1 MSEERSP
8 EVEDSTVTDFTTNEV
23 PVLNVENVQPSAKAA
38 KEKRMQSTPESGPVA
53 GQAASEKQAAML
65 YRHPTHQLI
74 GGVCG
79 GIGEYTRLDTS
90 LVRVLWVVLTVGS
103 AGAGFLAYLA
113 LWLLLPVGTASG
125 GVESPATLELN
136 ERNVWRAGMLL
147 VSLGVLWL
155 LANVGV
161 LPWLW
166 VAFWRI
172 VGVLFWPA
180 LLIGAGL
187 LLLNNQRDLRSRFA
201 RSREQ
206 MRSRF
211 GEGSDRA
218 KDSVRLDRESVKSG
232 LRKTKAAIPFK
243 RSRTDRIF
251 YGVCGAI
258 GQATNIDANLV
269 RLIWVAFSVGSAGM
283 GVLVYIVAGLL
294 LPEKDV
300 AAEVTAF
307 GGETQERQIIDGTI
321 G

>member
-8 EVEDSTVTDFTTNEV
+8 EVQSDFTTNEA
-23 PVLNVENVQPSAKAA
+23 PVLNVDSAPSAV
-38 KEKRMQSTPESGPVA
+38 ETGTEGQSRGERQP
-53 GQAASEKQAAML
+53 AML
-65 YRHPTHQLI
+65 YRHPAHQLI

-79 GIGEYTRLDTS
+79 GIAEYTRLDPS

-166 VAFWRI
+166 VAFWRT
-172 VGVLFWPA
+172 VGLLFWPA

-187 LLLNNQRDLRSRFA
+187 LLLNNQRDLGSRFSK
-201 RSREQ
+201 SRER
-206 MRSRF
+206 MRTRF
-211 GEGSDRA
+211 SEDSDKVKGSMR
-218 KDSVRLDRESVKSG
+218 VDRESVKSG
-232 LRKTKAAIPFK
+232 LGKAKAAFPFK

-258 GQATNIDANLV
+258 GQAVHIDPNLV
-269 RLIWVAFSVGSAGM
+269 RLIWVAFSVGSVGM
-283 GVLVYIVAGLL
+283 GVLLYIAAGLL
-294 LPEKDV
+294 LPEEDATAAVSAYVQEPKDV
-300 AAEVTAF
+300 
-307 GGETQERQIIDGTI
+307 QIIDGTV

>member
-8 EVEDSTVTDFTTNEV
+8 EVRSDFTTNEV
-23 PVLNVENVQPSAKAA
+23 PVLNVDSTPSAVETAQA
-38 KEKRMQSTPESGPVA
+38 ESVRPSASAGAA
-53 GQAASEKQAAML
+53 GQSGSERQPAML
-65 YRHPTHQLI
+65 YRHPSHQLI

-79 GIGEYTRLDTS
+79 GIAEYTRLDPS
-90 LVRVLWVVLTVGS
+90 LVRVLWMVLTVGS

-147 VSLGVLWL
+147 VGLGVLWL

-166 VAFWRI
+166 GAFWRT
-172 VGVLFWPA
+172 VGLLFWPA
-180 LLIGAGL
+180 LLIGAGV
-187 LLLNNQRDLRSRFA
+187 LLLNNQRDLRSRFSK
-201 RSREQ
+201 SREA
-206 MRSRF
+206 MRNRF
-211 GEGSDRA
+211 SEGSG
-218 KDSVRLDRESVKSG
+218 KVKESVRLDRESVKSG
-232 LRKTKAAIPFK
+232 LGKAKAAIPFK

-258 GQATNIDANLV
+258 GKAVNIDANLV
-269 RLIWVAFSVGSAGM
+269 RLIWVAFSVGSVGM
-283 GVLVYIVAGLL
+283 GVLLYIAAGLL
-294 LPEKDV
+294 LPEED
-300 AAEVTAF
+300 AAAAVTAY
-307 GGETQERQIIDGTI
+307 GQEPQDVHIIDGTI

>member
-8 EVEDSTVTDFTTNEV
+8 EVQPDFTTNEV
-23 PVLNVENVQPSAKAA
+23 PVLNVDAAPSAVDARKG
-38 KEKRMQSTPESGPVA
+38 KTMQSKTVFGEEATESTSGRQP
-53 GQAASEKQAAML
+53 AML
-65 YRHPTHQLI
+65 YRHPTHQLV

-79 GIGEYTRLDTS
+79 GIAEYTRLDPS

-125 GVESPATLELN
+125 GVQSPATLELN

-155 LANVGV
+155 LANVGI

-166 VAFWRI
+166 VAFWRT
-172 VGVLFWPA
+172 VGLLFWPA

-187 LLLNNQRDLRSRFA
+187 LLLNNQRDLRGRFA
-201 RSREQ
+201 QSRER

-211 GEGSDRA
+211 NEGSG
-218 KDSVRLDRESVKSG
+218 KVKESVRLDRESVKSG
-232 LRKTKAAIPFK
+232 LRKTKAAFPFK

-258 GQATNIDANLV
+258 GQAVHIDANLV
-269 RLIWVAFSVGSAGM
+269 RLIWVAFSVGSVGM
-283 GVLVYIVAGLL
+283 GVLLYIAAGLL
-294 LPEKDV
+294 LPEESATAPVVAYAREPHDV
-300 AAEVTAF
+300 
-307 GGETQERQIIDGTI
+307 QIIDGTI

>member
-8 EVEDSTVTDFTTNEV
+8 EVQSDFTTNEV
-23 PVLNVENVQPSAKAA
+23 PVVNVDSTPSAVKSANEEPVRPSTSSGTA
-38 KEKRMQSTPESGPVA
+38 KQSS
-53 GQAASEKQAAML
+53 SERQPAML
-65 YRHPTHQLI
+65 YRHPSQRLI

-79 GIGEYTRLDTS
+79 GIAEYTRIDPS

-147 VSLGVLWL
+147 VGLGVLWL
-155 LANVGV
+155 LANVGI

-166 VAFWRI
+166 GAFWRT
-172 VGVLFWPA
+172 VGLLFWPA

-187 LLLNNQRDLRSRFA
+187 LLLNNQRDLRSRFSK
-201 RSREQ
+201 SREA

-211 GEGSDRA
+211 SEGSDKV
-218 KDSVRLDRESVKSG
+218 KDSVRVDRESVKSG
-232 LRKTKAAIPFK
+232 LGKAKAAIPFK

-258 GQATNIDANLV
+258 GKAVNIDANLV
-269 RLIWVAFSVGSAGM
+269 RLIWVAFSVGSVGM
-283 GVLVYIVAGLL
+283 GVLLYIAAGLL
-294 LPEKDV
+294 LPEED
-300 AAEVTAF
+300 AAAAVTAY
-307 GGETQERQIIDGTI
+307 GQDPQDVQIIDGTV

>member
-8 EVEDSTVTDFTTNEV
+8 EVHNDFTTNEA
-23 PVLNVENVQPSAKAA
+23 PVLNVENVQATAAPQAKPVDAA
-38 KEKRMQSTPESGPVA
+38 PRIAVENRASGAENRP
-53 GQAASEKQAAML
+53 AML

-79 GIGEYTRLDTS
+79 GIGEYTRLDPA
-90 LVRVLWVVLTVGS
+90 LVRVLWIVLTVGS

-113 LWLLLPVGTASG
+113 LWLLLPVGTARD
-125 GVESPATLELN
+125 GVQAPATLELN

-147 VSLGVLWL
+147 VGLGLLWL

-166 VAFWRI
+166 AAFWRV

-187 LLLNNQRDLRSRFA
+187 LLLNNQGKLRSRFA
-201 RSREQ
+201 RNREEMRDRFSAGSSRVKE
-206 MRSRF
+206 
-211 GEGSDRA
+211 
-218 KDSVRLDRESVKSG
+218 SVRVDRESVKEG
-232 LRKTKAAIPFK
+232 MRKTKAAIPFK

-258 GQATNIDANLV
+258 GQAINIDANLV
-269 RLIWVAFSVGSAGM
+269 RLIWVAFSIGSVGT
-283 GVLVYIVAGLL
+283 GVLLYILAGLL
-294 LPEKDV
+294 LPEEEAAAQV
-300 AAEVTAF
+300 AAYGQDPGDV
-307 GGETQERQIIDGTI
+307 QIIDGTI

>member
-8 EVEDSTVTDFTTNEV
+8 EVQSDFTTNEV
-23 PVLNVENVQPSAKAA
+23 PVLNVDSAPSAVETAQA
-38 KEKRMQSTPESGPVA
+38 EPVRPSASAGAA
-53 GQAASEKQAAML
+53 GQSGSERQPAML
-65 YRHPTHQLI
+65 YRHPSHQLI

-79 GIGEYTRLDTS
+79 GIAEYTRLDPS
-90 LVRVLWVVLTVGS
+90 LVRVLWMVLTVGS

-147 VSLGVLWL
+147 VGLGVLWL

-166 VAFWRI
+166 GAFWRT
-172 VGVLFWPA
+172 VGLLFWPA
-180 LLIGAGL
+180 LLIGAGV
-187 LLLNNQRDLRSRFA
+187 LLLNNQRDLRSRFSK
-201 RSREQ
+201 SREA
-206 MRSRF
+206 MRNRF
-211 GEGSDRA
+211 SEGSG
-218 KDSVRLDRESVKSG
+218 KVKESVRLDRESVKSG
-232 LRKTKAAIPFK
+232 LGKAKAAIPFK

-258 GQATNIDANLV
+258 GKAVNIDANLV
-269 RLIWVAFSVGSAGM
+269 RLIWVAFSVGSVGM
-283 GVLVYIVAGLL
+283 GVLLYIAAGLL
-294 LPEKDV
+294 LPEED
-300 AAEVTAF
+300 AAAAVTAY
-307 GGETQERQIIDGTI
+307 GQEPQDVHIIDGTI

>member
-8 EVEDSTVTDFTTNEV
+8 EVQSNFTTNEV
-23 PVLNVENVQPSAKAA
+23 PVLNVDSASSAVKTAQT
-38 KEKRMQSTPESGPVA
+38 ESVRQSASAGAA
-53 GQAASEKQAAML
+53 GQSGSERQPAML
-65 YRHPTHQLI
+65 YRHPSHQLI

-79 GIGEYTRLDTS
+79 GIAEYTRLDPS

-147 VSLGVLWL
+147 VGLGVLWL

-166 VAFWRI
+166 GAFWRT
-172 VGVLFWPA
+172 VGLLFWPA
-180 LLIGAGL
+180 LLIGAGI
-187 LLLNNQRDLRSRFA
+187 LLLNNQRDLRSRF
-201 RSREQ
+201 SKGRER
-206 MRSRF
+206 MASRF
-211 GEGSDRA
+211 SEGSG
-218 KDSVRLDRESVKSG
+218 KVKESVRLDRESVKSG
-232 LRKTKAAIPFK
+232 LGKAKAAIPFK

-258 GQATNIDANLV
+258 GKAVNIDPNLV
-269 RLIWVAFSVGSAGM
+269 RLIWVAFSVGSVGM
-283 GVLVYIVAGLL
+283 GVLLYIAAGLL
-294 LPEKDV
+294 LPEED
-300 AAEVTAF
+300 AAASVTAYR
-307 GGETQERQIIDGTI
+307 QEPQDVQIIDGTI

>member
-1 MSEERSP
+1 MSEDRTP
-8 EVEDSTVTDFTTNEV
+8 APPIDFTTNQAST
-23 PVLNVENVQPSAKAA
+23 LHVENVPSEAA
-38 KEKRMQSTPESGPVA
+38 PKKEEPMQSTTNAAPEPPRGD
-53 GQAASEKQAAML
+53 GQREAAML

-79 GIGEYTRLDTS
+79 GIAEYTRLDPS
-90 LVRVLWVVLTVGS
+90 LVRVLWVVLTMGS

-125 GVESPATLELN
+125 GVKSPAALELN
-136 ERNVWRAGMLL
+136 ERTVWRAGVLL
-147 VSLGVLWL
+147 IGLGVLWL
-155 LANVGV
+155 LSNVGV

-166 VAFWRI
+166 AAFWQT

-187 LLLNNQRDLRSRFA
+187 LLLNNRHDLRSRFA
-201 RSREQ
+201 QRREA

-211 GEGSDRA
+211 GQGSNRV
-218 KDSVRLDRESVKSG
+218 KESVRLDRESVRSG
-232 LRKTKAAIPFK
+232 LGKAKAAIPFK

-258 GQATNIDANLV
+258 GQAINIDANLV
-269 RLIWVAFSVGSAGM
+269 RLIWVAFSVGSVGM
-283 GVLVYIVAGLL
+283 GVLLYILAGLL
-294 LPEKDV
+294 LPEEPAPASV
-300 AAEVTAF
+300 AAYAGDAQDV
-307 GGETQERQIIDGTI
+307 RIIDGTV

>member
-8 EVEDSTVTDFTTNEV
+8 EVQSDFTTNEV
-23 PVLNVENVQPSAKAA
+23 PVLNVNDAPSAVKTAP
-38 KEKRMQSTPESGPVA
+38 EERVRQSASADAGGESGGERQP
-53 GQAASEKQAAML
+53 AML
-65 YRHPTHQLI
+65 YRHPSHQLI

-79 GIGEYTRLDTS
+79 GIAEYTRLDPS

-103 AGAGFLAYLA
+103 AGAGFLAYLV
-113 LWLLLPVGTASG
+113 LWLLLPVGTANG

-147 VSLGVLWL
+147 VGLGLLWL

-166 VAFWRI
+166 AAFWRT
-172 VGVLFWPA
+172 VGLIFWPA
-180 LLIGAGL
+180 LLIGAGM
-187 LLLNNQRDLRSRFA
+187 LLLNNQRDLRSRF
-201 RSREQ
+201 SKGREQ
-206 MRSRF
+206 MRARF
-211 GEGSDRA
+211 SEGSGKV

-232 LRKTKAAIPFK
+232 LGKAKAAIPFK

-258 GQATNIDANLV
+258 GKAINIDANLV
-269 RLIWVAFSVGSAGM
+269 RLIWVAFSVGSVGM
-283 GVLVYIVAGLL
+283 GVLLYVAAGLL
-294 LPEKDV
+294 LPEED
-300 AAEVTAF
+300 AISAVTAYR
-307 GGETQERQIIDGTI
+307 QEPQDVQIIDGTI

>member
-1 MSEERSP
+1 MSAERSI
-8 EVEDSTVTDFTTNEV
+8 EIQNDFTTKDV
-23 PVLNVENVQPSAKAA
+23 PTVNNGEGLSPLESQPEAGNRAA
-38 KEKRMQSTPESGPVA
+38 ATEPKSRGDS
-53 GQAASEKQAAML
+53 AML
-65 YRHPTHQLI
+65 YRHPVHRLV

-79 GIGEYTRLDTS
+79 GIGEYHRLDPA

-113 LWLLLPVGTASG
+113 LWLLLPVGTTREG
-125 GVESPATLELN
+125 LRSPAALELN
-136 ERNVWRAGMLL
+136 ERTLWRAGMLL

-166 VAFWRI
+166 TAFWRT
-172 VGVLFWPA
+172 VGLLFWPG

-187 LLLNNQRDLRSRFA
+187 LLLNNQRDLRSHFA
-201 RSREQ
+201 RSRERVQ
-206 MRSRF
+206 VRF
-211 GEGSDRA
+211 GEGSEKVR
-218 KDSVRLDRESVKSG
+218 DSVQVDRESIRSG

-258 GQATNIDANLV
+258 GQALNLDANLV
-269 RLIWVAFSVGSAGM
+269 RLIWVAFSVGSVGM
-283 GVLVYIVAGLL
+283 GVLIYILAGLL
-294 LPEKDV
+294 LPEEEA

-307 GGETQERQIIDGTI
+307 SRDPQDVRIIDGTVVS
-321 G
+321 

>member
-8 EVEDSTVTDFTTNEV
+8 EIQSDFTTNEV
-23 PVLNVENVQPSAKAA
+23 PVVNVASAPSTVESANEEPVRPSTSTGTAKQSGSERQP
-38 KEKRMQSTPESGPVA
+38 
-53 GQAASEKQAAML
+53 AML
-65 YRHPTHQLI
+65 YRHPSQRLI

-79 GIGEYTRLDTS
+79 GIAEYTRIDPS

-147 VSLGVLWL
+147 VGLGVLWL
-155 LANVGV
+155 LANVGI

-166 VAFWRI
+166 GAFWRT
-172 VGVLFWPA
+172 VGLLFWPA

-187 LLLNNQRDLRSRFA
+187 LLLNNQRDLRSRFSK
-201 RSREQ
+201 SRDA

-211 GEGSDRA
+211 SEGSGKV
-218 KDSVRLDRESVKSG
+218 KDSVRLDRDSVKSG
-232 LRKTKAAIPFK
+232 LGKAKAAIPFK

-258 GQATNIDANLV
+258 GKAVNIDANLV
-269 RLIWVAFSVGSAGM
+269 RLIWVAFSVGSVGM
-283 GVLVYIVAGLL
+283 GVLLYIAAGLL
-294 LPEKDV
+294 LPEED
-300 AAEVTAF
+300 AAASVTAY
-307 GGETQERQIIDGTI
+307 GQDPQDVQIIDGTI

>member
-8 EVEDSTVTDFTTNEV
+8 EVQSDFTTNEV
-23 PVLNVENVQPSAKAA
+23 PVLNVNDAPSAVKTAQ
-38 KEKRMQSTPESGPVA
+38 EERVRQSASAGVA
-53 GQAASEKQAAML
+53 GASRGERQPAML
-65 YRHPTHQLI
+65 YRHPSHQLI

-79 GIGEYTRLDTS
+79 GIAEYTRIDPS

-147 VSLGVLWL
+147 VGLGVFWL

-166 VAFWRI
+166 VAFWRT
-172 VGVLFWPA
+172 VGLLFWPV
-180 LLIGAGL
+180 LLIGAGM
-187 LLLNNQRDLRSRFA
+187 LLLNNQRDLRSRFSK
-201 RSREQ
+201 SREA
-206 MRSRF
+206 MRNRF
-211 GEGSDRA
+211 SEGSDKV

-232 LRKTKAAIPFK
+232 LGKAKAAIPFK

-251 YGVCGAI
+251 YGVCGSI
-258 GQATNIDANLV
+258 GKAVNIDPNLV
-269 RLIWVAFSVGSAGM
+269 RLIWVAFSVGSVGM
-283 GVLVYIVAGLL
+283 GVLIYIAAGLL
-294 LPEKDV
+294 LPEEDAKADV
-300 AAEVTAF
+300 SAYVREPQDV
-307 GGETQERQIIDGTI
+307 QIIDGTI

>member
-8 EVEDSTVTDFTTNEV
+8 E
-23 PVLNVENVQPSAKAA
+23 
-38 KEKRMQSTPESGPVA
+38 MQSDLTTDEAPVVNVTNLSSQQTVHSSPAAPSPASAAGDGQDAESTKP
-53 GQAASEKQAAML
+53 ML
-65 YRHPTHQLI
+65 YRHPIHRLI

-79 GIGEYTRLDTS
+79 GIAEYTRLDTS
-90 LVRVLWVVLTVGS
+90 LVRVLWVVLTMGS

-113 LWLLLPVGTASG
+113 LWLLLPVGTARG
-125 GVESPATLELN
+125 GVQSPAALELN

-166 VAFWRI
+166 GAFWSA
-172 VGVLFWPA
+172 VGILFWPA

-201 RSREQ
+201 RGRER
-206 MRSRF
+206 MRTRF
-211 GEGSDRA
+211 SEGSDKMRE
-218 KDSVRLDRESVKSG
+218 SVRVDRESVKSG
-232 LRKTKAAIPFK
+232 LRKTKSAIPFK

-258 GQATNIDANLV
+258 GQAINIDANLV
-269 RLIWVAFSVGSAGM
+269 RLIWVAFSVGSVGT
-283 GVLVYIVAGLL
+283 GVLIYILAGLF
-294 LPEKDV
+294 LPEEEAPADV
-300 AAEVTAF
+300 ALYA
-307 GGETQERQIIDGTI
+307 QEPQDVRVIDGTV

>member
-8 EVEDSTVTDFTTNEV
+8 EVQPDFTTNEV
-23 PVLNVENVQPSAKAA
+23 PVLNVDAAPSAVDARKG
-38 KEKRMQSTPESGPVA
+38 KTMQSKTVFGEEATESTSGRQP
-53 GQAASEKQAAML
+53 AML
-65 YRHPTHQLI
+65 YRHPTHQLV

-79 GIGEYTRLDTS
+79 GIAEYTRLDPS

-125 GVESPATLELN
+125 GVQSPATLELN
-136 ERNVWRAGMLL
+136 ERNVWGAGMLL

-155 LANVGV
+155 LANVGI

-166 VAFWRI
+166 VAFWRT
-172 VGVLFWPA
+172 VGLLFWPA

-187 LLLNNQRDLRSRFA
+187 LLLNNQRDLRGRFA
-201 RSREQ
+201 QSRER

-211 GEGSDRA
+211 NEGSG
-218 KDSVRLDRESVKSG
+218 KVKESVRLDRESVKSG
-232 LRKTKAAIPFK
+232 LRKTKAAFPFK

-258 GQATNIDANLV
+258 GQAVHIDANLV
-269 RLIWVAFSVGSAGM
+269 RLIWVAFSVGSVGM
-283 GVLVYIVAGLL
+283 GVLLYIAAGLL
-294 LPEKDV
+294 LPEESATAPVVAYAREPHDV
-300 AAEVTAF
+300 
-307 GGETQERQIIDGTI
+307 QIIDGTI

>member
-8 EVEDSTVTDFTTNEV
+8 EVRSDLPVNEV
-23 PVLNVENVQPSAKAA
+23 PVMNMDSAPSAVETAPEEPVRSSA
-38 KEKRMQSTPESGPVA
+38 PTGTAEKSS
-53 GQAASEKQAAML
+53 SEHQPAML
-65 YRHPTHQLI
+65 YRHPSHQLI

-79 GIGEYTRLDTS
+79 GIAEYTRLDPS

-113 LWLLLPVGTASG
+113 LWLLLPVGTAGG

-136 ERNVWRAGMLL
+136 ERNLWRAGLLL
-147 VSLGVLWL
+147 VGLGVLWL
-155 LANVGV
+155 LANVGI

-166 VAFWRI
+166 GAFWRT
-172 VGVLFWPA
+172 VGLLFWPA

-187 LLLNNQRDLRSRFA
+187 LLLNNQRNLRGRFA
-201 RSREQ
+201 QSREK

-211 GEGSDRA
+211 SEGSG
-218 KDSVRLDRESVKSG
+218 KVKESVRLDRESVKSG
-232 LRKTKAAIPFK
+232 LGKAKAAIPFK

-258 GQATNIDANLV
+258 GRAVNIDANLV
-269 RLIWVAFSVGSAGM
+269 RLIWVAFSVGSVGM
-283 GVLVYIVAGLL
+283 GVLLYIAAGLL
-294 LPEKDV
+294 LPEED
-300 AAEVTAF
+300 AAATVTAY
-307 GGETQERQIIDGTI
+307 GQDPQDVQIIDGTV

>member
-1 MSEERSP
+1 MSEQRSP
-8 EVEDSTVTDFTTNEV
+8 EVQPDFTTNEV
-23 PVLNVENVQPSAKAA
+23 PVLNVDDRPSAVDARK
-38 KEKRMQSTPESGPVA
+38 KEKTMQSTPEYTTESTQSGA
-53 GQAASEKQAAML
+53 EKQPAML

-79 GIGEYTRLDTS
+79 GIAEYTRLDPS
-90 LVRVLWVVLTVGS
+90 LVRVLWAVLTVGS

-125 GVESPATLELN
+125 GVQSPAALELN

-147 VSLGVLWL
+147 VSLGILWL

-166 VAFWRI
+166 IAFWRT
-172 VGVLFWPA
+172 VGLLFWPA

-187 LLLNNQRDLRSRFA
+187 LLLNNQRDLRGRFA
-201 RSREQ
+201 QGRER
-206 MRSRF
+206 MRVRF
-211 GEGSDRA
+211 GEGSGKMRE
-218 KDSVRLDRESVKSG
+218 SVRLDRESVKSG
-232 LRKTKAAIPFK
+232 LRKTKAAFPFK

-258 GQATNIDANLV
+258 GQAVNIDANLV
-269 RLIWVAFSVGSAGM
+269 RLIWVAFSVGSVGM
-283 GVLVYIVAGLL
+283 GVLVYIAAGLL
-294 LPEKDV
+294 LPEENA
-300 AAEVTAF
+300 AAEVAAYV
-307 GGETQERQIIDGTI
+307 GEPHDVQIIDGTI

>member
-8 EVEDSTVTDFTTNEV
+8 EVQSDFTTNEV
-23 PVLNVENVQPSAKAA
+23 PVLNVESAPSAAQTAPEERVRQSASAA
-38 KEKRMQSTPESGPVA
+38 REGGGKGEP
-53 GQAASEKQAAML
+53 AML
-65 YRHPTHQLI
+65 YRHPSHQLI

-79 GIGEYTRLDTS
+79 GIAEYTRLDPS

-166 VAFWRI
+166 TAFWRT
-172 VGVLFWPA
+172 VGLLFWPA
-180 LLIGAGL
+180 LLIGAGV
-187 LLLNNQRDLRSRFA
+187 LLLNNQRDLRSRFSK
-201 RSREQ
+201 SREA
-206 MRSRF
+206 MRNRF
-211 GEGSDRA
+211 SEGSDKV

-232 LRKTKAAIPFK
+232 LGKAKAAIPFK

-258 GQATNIDANLV
+258 GKAVNIDPNLV
-269 RLIWVAFSVGSAGM
+269 RLIWVAFSVGSVGM
-283 GVLVYIVAGLL
+283 GVLLYIAAGLL
-294 LPEKDV
+294 LPEEDAAAAVSAYGQEPQDV
-300 AAEVTAF
+300 H
-307 GGETQERQIIDGTI
+307 IIDGTI

>member
-1 MSEERSP
+1 MSEERAP
-8 EVEDSTVTDFTTNEV
+8 EVHNDFTTNEV
-23 PVLNVENVQPSAKAA
+23 PVLNVENVQATAA
-38 KEKRMQSTPESGPVA
+38 PQGKPVDAAPRIAVENRTSGAENRP
-53 GQAASEKQAAML
+53 GML
-65 YRHPTHQLI
+65 YRHPSHRLI

-79 GIGEYTRLDTS
+79 GIGEYTRLDPA

-113 LWLLLPVGTASG
+113 LCLLLPVGTARD
-125 GVESPATLELN
+125 GVQAPATLELN

-147 VSLGVLWL
+147 VGLGILWL

-166 VAFWRI
+166 IAFWRA
-172 VGVLFWPA
+172 VGLLFWPV

-187 LLLNNQRDLRSRFA
+187 LLLNNQGSLRSRF
-201 RSREQ
+201 SRNREA
-206 MRSRF
+206 MRDRFSAGSSRVK
-211 GEGSDRA
+211 E
-218 KDSVRLDRESVKSG
+218 SVRVDRESVKDG

-258 GQATNIDANLV
+258 GQAINIDANLV
-269 RLIWVAFSVGSAGM
+269 RLIWVAFSIGSVGT
-283 GVLVYIVAGLL
+283 GVLLYILAGLL
-294 LPEKDV
+294 LPEEE
-300 AAEVTAF
+300 AAVQVTAY
-307 GGETQERQIIDGTI
+307 GQDPRDVQIIDGTI

>member
-8 EVEDSTVTDFTTNEV
+8 EVQSDYLTDEV
-23 PVLNVENVQPSAKAA
+23 PVRNVDSVPSAV
-38 KEKRMQSTPESGPVA
+38 ET
-53 GQAASEKQAAML
+53 ASEEPVRPSASAGAAEQGGGERQPAML
-65 YRHPTHQLI
+65 YRHPSHQLI

-79 GIGEYTRLDTS
+79 GIAEYTRLDPS

-166 VAFWRI
+166 VAFWRT
-172 VGVLFWPA
+172 VGLIFWPA
-180 LLIGAGL
+180 LLIGAGV
-187 LLLNNQRDLRSRFA
+187 LLLNNQRGLRSRFA
-201 RSREQ
+201 KSRER

-211 GEGSDRA
+211 SEESS
-218 KDSVRLDRESVKSG
+218 KVKESVRMDRESVKSG
-232 LRKTKAAIPFK
+232 LGKAKAAIPFK

-258 GQATNIDANLV
+258 GQAINIDANLV
-269 RLIWVAFSVGSAGM
+269 RLIWVAFSVGSVGM
-283 GVLVYIVAGLL
+283 GVLLYIAAGLL
-294 LPEKDV
+294 LPEEDAAAAVSAYAQEPQDV
-300 AAEVTAF
+300 
-307 GGETQERQIIDGTI
+307 QIIDGTI